1 MRILGPCALA
11 IATFAC
17 AAYGMTETGADSVD
31 PIDAYAPLGLY
42 QLDPGRS
49 AVTFDVAYFW
59 HSRLTMRFN
68 RMHARLVGGEDSLAT
83 ARVIVTIDAASLQ
96 ASIPLAARLVEGDA
110 MLDAVHYPTIR
121 FVSTRFFRTGATT
134 GVLIGNLTIRA
145 RTRPVTLAVK
155 FDQATR
161 DAPAGGPRTLG
172 FSAEGH
178 FSRAAFGLSRW
189 SSAVGDDVHMGIQAE
204 FVRERA
210 NP

>member
-1 MRILGPCALA
+1 MA
-11 IATFAC
+11 IAVLHCVAF
-17 AAYGMTETGADSVD
+17 GMIGTGADSVD
-31 PIDAYAPLGLY
+31 LIGASAPPGLY

-59 HSRLTMRFN
+59 HARLTMRFS
-68 RMHARLVGGEDSLAT
+68 RMDARLAGVENGLAR

-96 ASIPLAARLVEGDA
+96 ANVPLAARFVEGDA
-110 MLDAVHYPTIR
+110 MLDAVHNPTIR
-121 FVSTRFFRTGATT
+121 FVSTRFFRTGALT

-145 RTRPVTLAVK
+145 RTRPVTLAVT

-172 FSAEGH
+172 FLAEGH

-189 SSAVGDDVHMGIQAE
+189 SSAVGDDVHMRIQAE

-210 NP
+210 NR